1 VAAATARIDP
11 QICKSGIRIMIEVCC
26 RPTIEPHAH
35 GWELVLWT
43 GEPFDYSTPFGKMLA
58 GIAGVLSQD
67 APSSIELPVC
77 EDHEDFVEGTLQ
89 FGDETIR
96 TYCEHSLSYLI
107 LMSDSANTPR
117 KIADRLATYSDRVAA
132 TARRPKLR
140 ISGNHGQG
148 QWCPG
153 KDSNLHGR

>member
-26 RPTIEPHAH
+26 RPTIEPHAQG

-43 GEPFDYSTPFGKMLA
+43 GEPFDYSTPFRKMLA

-117 KIADRLATYSDRVAA
+117 KIADRLAPLIQIA
-132 TARRPKLR
+132 
-140 ISGNHGQG
+140 
-148 QWCPG
+148 
-153 KDSNLHGR
+153 

>member
-26 RPTIEPHAH
+26 RPTIEPHAQG

-77 EDHEDFVEGTLQ
+77 EDHEDFGTLQ

-96 TYCEHSLSYLI
+96 TYYEHSL
-107 LMSDSANTPR
+107 SANTPR
-117 KIADRLATYSDRVAA
+117 KIADRHAPL
-132 TARRPKLR
+132 
-140 ISGNHGQG
+140 I
-148 QWCPG
+148 
-153 KDSNLHGR
+153 